1 MRPRPI
7 RRAGLV
13 SRPELNAARQTLVDL
28 AAWLEA
34 RGVTPVF
41 ERATAA
47 LTTSALRSPLARIRE
62 AAGAGDR
69 ETATADDLPRQVDLI
84 VTLGGDGTLLAAA
97 DRIAAAGVDVPIVG
111 VNFGSL
117 GFLTEVTLAELYEA
131 MTAVLDGS
139 AATEARMLLQAVVGP
154 PGAPTLDRVVLNDI
168 VITRG
173 SLSRMID
180 LEVSVNG
187 RPDAGGQSFVTRVKA
202 DGLILATPT
211 GSTAYNLSAGGPIVE
226 PSVDAFVM
234 TPIAPHTLTQ
244 RPVVMSGATEL
255 TIRPR
260 FEHAKTEVYATFDGQ
275 LGCELQEGDEV
286 VIRRAARA
294 LTLVRASGRSYYDV
308 LQQKLKWGK

>member
-1 MRPRPI
+1 MKHRSI

-13 SRPELNAARQTLVDL
+13 SRRELAAARQTLVEL
-28 AAWLEA
+28 ASWLEA

-41 ERATAA
+41 EHTTAA
-47 LTTSALRSPLARIRE
+47 L
-62 AAGAGDR
+62 AGPGGSNGR
-69 ETATADDLPRQVDLI
+69 ETASADDLPKQVDL
-84 VTLGGDGTLLAAA
+84 VVALGGDGTLLAAA
-97 DRIAAAGVDVPIVG
+97 DRIAAAGVDIPIVG

-117 GFLTEVTLAELYEA
+117 GFLTEVTLVELYDA
-131 MTAVLDGS
+131 MAAVLDGT
-139 AATEARMLLQAVVGP
+139 ATMEKRMLLRATVGP
-154 PGAPTLDRVVLNDI
+154 PGHPAIDRVVLNDI

-180 LEVSVNG
+180 LEVSVN
-187 RPDAGGQSFVTRVKA
+187 AGGDGEGPSGFVTRVKA

-255 TIRPR
+255 RIRPR
-260 FEHAKTEVYATFDGQ
+260 FEHAMTEVYATFDGQ
-275 LGCELQEGDEV
+275 FGHQLEEGDEV
-286 VIRRAARA
+286 IIRRAERR
-294 LTLVRASGRSYYDV
+294 LTLVRASGRTYYDV
-308 LQQKLKWGK
+308 LQQKLKWGMK